1 MKLPRIPHMRLRLP
15 GGIRVRIAL
24 ALLVVVGSA
33 LASAYVIV
41 VPSLE
46 QRLVSAKLDQLEEDT
61 VFSTFQ
67 IPADK
72 YAWQDFASTL
82 SNDLGARVAVAR
94 VVRSKPLDMR
104 TIADSNLVAT
114 GRSIDDPVA
123 AQAAVTGV
131 LARGRMR
138 GSGAD
143 LAEIALRPRPKTV
156 VLVSASLSD
165 PLATV
170 QLLKR
175 RLLAATAVAL
185 AFALGLGMIGAA
197 LHARRIRRLERA
209 ANQIAAG
216 RFDEPVE
223 LGGNDELTQL
233 ATAFDHMRRQLAQLD
248 TARKEF
254 VANASHELRTPLF
267 SLAGFLELISDD
279 DEIDDATR
287 IAFLVT
293 MREQVERLTKLA
305 TDLLDLSRMDVG
317 RIRIEREDV
326 DVSEIARILAEEMY
340 VLAEHTGHQ
349 LELDVADDVWARAD
363 EERVLQIGRALA
375 GNAVLHTPVG
385 TRIVVRVRYAA
396 GKPTLVVEDDGPGI
410 PPAHVERIFDRFYRI
425 EGGQAS
431 GSGLGLAIAHELAG
445 RMDGGVLV
453 VSRPGLTV
461 FTLELQ
467 PAAVI
472 PAERATA
479 PI

>member
-1 MKLPRIPHMRLRLP
+1 MRVALPRFRLP

-24 ALLVVVGSA
+24 ALLVVVGTA

-46 QRLVSAKLDQLEEDT
+46 QRLVDAKLDQLEDDT
-61 VFSTFQ
+61 VFSTLQ

-94 VVRSKPLDMR
+94 VVKTGPLKMK
-104 TIADSNLVAT
+104 TIADSSLIGT
-114 GRSIDDPVA
+114 GRSIDDPIA
-123 AQAAVTGV
+123 GQAAVTGV
-131 LARGRMR
+131 LARGRVR
-138 GSGAD
+138 GNGAD
-143 LAEIALRPRPKTV
+143 LAEIALRPRDDTV

-175 RLLAATAVAL
+175 RLLAATGVAL
-185 AFALGLGMIGAA
+185 AFALGLGMLGAA
-197 LHARRIRRLERA
+197 FHARRIRRLERA

-216 RFDEPVE
+216 RFDEPVA
-223 LGGNDELTQL
+223 LRGNDELSQL
-233 ATAFDHMRRQLAQLD
+233 ASAFDHMRRQLAQLD

-287 IAFLVT
+287 TAFLVT

-326 DVSEIARILAEEMY
+326 DVSDVARTLAEEMY
-340 VLAEHTGHQ
+340 VLAENTGHR
-349 LELDVADDVWARAD
+349 LEIDAADDVWARAD

-375 GNAVLHTPVG
+375 GNAVLHTPPG
-385 TRIVVRVRYAA
+385 TRIVVRVRYE
-396 GKPTLVVEDDGPGI
+396 GGRPTLVVEDDGPGI
-410 PPAHVERIFDRFYRI
+410 PAAHLEQIFDRFYRI

-431 GSGLGLAIAHELAG
+431 GSGLGLAIAHELAA
-445 RMDGGVLV
+445 RMGGGVRV
-453 VSRPGLTV
+453 SSRPGLTA

-467 PAAVI
+467 PAAFI
-472 PAERATA
+472 PTERVTA
-479 PI
+479 PA